1 MEKII
6 LLGCTQNFPIEFSAS
21 NTKTYFIANGLVN
34 QNCDVCIIN
43 SIMGCDIENDVT
55 GTHGQIKYYTFSKR
69 KNVFLTLLHN
79 CKKLYD
85 ILKYEKNG
93 DKNCII
99 YCYNIYPIF
108 LLERFICFL
117 CNYHF
122 FCIIQEWHS
131 CLKRKN
137 KLIRIFDY
145 LFDHTF
151 GYFANGIF
159 PISHKLQELCSHF
172 NKQQLIV
179 PVLSSYNDK
188 CSQIDKTEKI
198 FSYCCNI
205 NYLLRNDLIIKSFK
219 LVITK
224 YHDAKLNLILSGD
237 LMQIKWYTT
246 ELKKNGLSNNINIKY
261 QIKTSELELLYKNS
275 LALLIP
281 LNPTSF
287 QDITRF
293 SQKIAE
299 YVSSE
304 RPIITNN
311 VGEIPY
317 YFNKESAII
326 VDYSYKSFADGMI
339 WAIENPTQANEI
351 GINGK
356 KVGQLHFDY
365 KRNGERIKYFINHIK

>member
-21 NTKTYFIANGLVN
+21 NTKTHFIASGLAD

-43 SIMGCDIENDVT
+43 SIMGCDVDSDIADTQE
-55 GTHGQIKYYTFSKR
+55 QIKYYTFSKH
-69 KNVFLTLLHN
+69 KNIFLTLWYN
-79 CKKLYD
+79 SKKLYH
-85 ILKYEKNG
+85 ILNCEKNG
-93 DKNCII
+93 DENYII

-117 CNYHF
+117 CNYRF

-137 KLIRIFDY
+137 KIVRIFDY

-151 GYFANGIF
+151 GYFVDGIL

-172 NKQQLIV
+172 NKRQLIL
-179 PVLSSYNDK
+179 PILSSYNNDESLPNSK
-188 CSQIDKTEKI
+188 LHKI

-205 NYLLRNDLIIKSFK
+205 SYLLRNDLIINSFK
-219 LVITK
+219 LVVSK

-237 LMQIKWYTT
+237 FKLIKQYDVVLR
-246 ELKKNGLSNNINIKY
+246 ENGLSNNINIKY
-261 QIKTSELELLYKNS
+261 QIETSELELLYKNS

-281 LNPTSF
+281 LNPASF

-299 YVSSE
+299 YVASE

-326 VDYSYKSFADGMI
+326 VDYSERAFADGMI
-339 WAIENPTQANEI
+339 WAIENSAQAGKI
-351 GINGK
+351 GIKGK
-356 KVGQLHFDY
+356 EVGSLNFDC
-365 KRNGERIKYFINHIK
+365 KRNGDKIKKFIKNK